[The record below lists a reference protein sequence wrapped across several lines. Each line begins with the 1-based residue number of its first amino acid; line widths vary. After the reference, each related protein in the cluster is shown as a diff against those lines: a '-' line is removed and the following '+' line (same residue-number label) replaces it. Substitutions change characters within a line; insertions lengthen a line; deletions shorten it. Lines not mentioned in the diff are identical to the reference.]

1 MRLSKLD
8 IAIGHLEAACALY
21 LAGHHPATVVLLAGT
36 AEDMLRALPPVNDT
50 PTIGEHM
57 LQVARQ
63 MSARQ
68 DLLYRDIKED
78 MVGLRNAVKHAN
90 REGEHHV
97 DLFPVD
103 EHRYLLGALLNA
115 FRCGA
120 DFSTAMTEAY
130 VRIADAEG

>member
-8 IAIGHLEAACALY
+8 IAIGHLEAACMLY
-21 LAGHHPATVVLLAGT
+21 LAGRHPATVVLLAGT
-36 AEDMLRALPPVNDT
+36 AEDMLRALPPANDT

-57 LQVARQ
+57 LNVAKQ

-68 DLLYRDIKED
+68 DLAYRDIKED

-90 REGEHHV
+90 REGENHV

-115 FRCGA
+115 FRCGT
-120 DFSTAMTEAY
+120 DFSAAMTEAY
-130 VRIADAEG
+130 VRIADAEC

>member
-36 AEDMLRALPPVNDT
+36 AEDMLRALPPANDT

-68 DLLYRDIKED
+68 DLVYRDIKED
-78 MVGLRNAVKHAN
+78 MVGLRNAVKHAT

-120 DFSTAMTEAY
+120 HFSAAMTEAY

>member
-36 AEDMLRALPPVNDT
+36 AEDMLRALPPANDT

-68 DLLYRDIKED
+68 DLVYRDIKED
-78 MVGLRNAVKHAN
+78 MVGLRLSPRGPQRSSGRRSAVSRPFLLRGKRSVGSSRVAQLAL
-90 REGEHHV
+90 GKI
-97 DLFPVD
+97 PVWIPPTF
-103 EHRYLLGALLNA
+103 LKVA
-115 FRCGA
+115 
-120 DFSTAMTEAY
+120 
-130 VRIADAEG
+130 